1 MSDFIDERE
10 NSVPAG
16 ADAESGFAP
25 AEGLS
30 EEGLQGNMTDRSPVI
45 APDPQAGISGAESV
59 PAGSAAGTDPV
70 SAPARPYEGVYTE
83 GAGVNPGEN
92 AVYGSDTISHPA
104 GAAANRSESTAY
116 QNGAAPRPGSTSD
129 AGAGNAGSVRR
140 DYKSKYDAYRFQSPY
155 EDMRYGSAPPV
166 TSGQGTKK
174 HDTAKKVGF
183 VAGMAAVFAI
193 VFGLVFSGVL
203 ALTGVIGRSST
214 KVTESQAAESGKDV
228 IIGNQEESSP
238 KQEETAPSKEG
249 EGEESRIELPQ
260 IESGENGETPEAPA
274 GDVEEYAAPG
284 QVLTVPDVVSKV
296 MPSMVSITN
305 VTIQEY
311 QNFFGETQQ
320 YEGVSAG
327 SGIIVGK
334 TDDDLLIA
342 TNNHVI
348 QDAKEIT
355 VTFNDES
362 AVAGSVKGADA
373 DYDLAIV
380 AVPFKDIPEATKD
393 AITIVSIGDSD
404 SLNVGEEVVAIGN
417 ALGYGQSVSRGIVSA
432 IGRTVMDSD
441 GTERELIQTDA
452 SINPGNSGGALLNMK
467 GELIGINEAK
477 FVDESVEGVGYAIPM
492 SIAEPILTKL
502 GSRVKREQ
510 VSADQASFLGITCMT
525 MPAAYT
531 QSGYP
536 SGVYVS
542 EVVEDGPA
550 AKAGIKAGDIITSM
564 DGTSVKTKEEL
575 IDMLTYYAAGEE
587 LEMSISRINEDKT
600 AFEKQRITVTLGK
613 RSESGLPDTT
623 PAPNNGNGQQDG
635 QQSPDNGG
643 IQNIPEGGENPFGGM
658 GPFGGDPFG
667 YFDR

>member
-1 MSDFIDERE
+1 MSDFFDERE

-16 ADAESGFAP
+16 TDAGSA
-25 AEGLS
+25 AVQDEGLS
-30 EEGLQGNMTDRSPVI
+30 NENFQRDMTVPSPAG
-45 APDPQAGISGAESV
+45 APDPQAEIRAAEASQ
-59 PAGSAAGTDPV
+59 AAGGAKPDPV
-70 SAPARPYEGVYTE
+70 SAPAHPYESVHTE
-83 GAGVNPGEN
+83 DTPINRVESP
-92 AVYGSDTISHPA
+92 VYGSEPVTHPEGAPGA
-104 GAAANRSESTAY
+104 GTA
-116 QNGAAPRPGSTSD
+116 GSG
-129 AGAGNAGSVRR
+129 AGAGNAESIRKE
-140 DYKSKYDAYRFQSPY
+140 YKSKYDAYRFQSPY

-166 TSGQGTKK
+166 TSGQRTKK

-183 VAGMAAVFAI
+183 VVGMAAVFAI

-214 KVTESQAAESGKDV
+214 KVTESQAAESENEV
-228 IIGNQEESSP
+228 IIGNQGDAAP
-238 KQEETAPSKEG
+238 KQEETAPKQEEASPDKKDG
-249 EGEESRIELPQ
+249 EAESRMELPQ
-260 IESGENGETPEAPA
+260 IESDENGDFAEEPA
-274 GDVEEYAAPG
+274 GEAADSAAPG
-284 QVLTVPDVVSKV
+284 EVLSVPDVVSKV

-305 VTIQEY
+305 VTVQEY

-355 VTFNDES
+355 VTFKDET
-362 AVAGSVKGADA
+362 AVAGSVKGTDA

-380 AVPFKDIPEATKD
+380 AVPFKDIPEATQD
-393 AITIVSIGDSD
+393 VITIVSIGDSD
-404 SLNVGEEVVAIGN
+404 SLSVGEEVVAIGN

-510 VSADQASFLGITCMT
+510 VSAEQASYLGITCMT

-542 EVVEDGPA
+542 EVVEGGPA
-550 AKAGIKAGDIITSM
+550 DKAGIKAGDIITSM
-564 DGTSVKTKEEL
+564 DGTGVKTKEEL

-623 PAPNNGNGQQDG
+623 PDPNAGNGQQDG
-635 QQSPDNGG
+635 QQSPDSGG
-643 IQNIPEGGENPFGGM
+643 VQNIPDGGQNPYGGM
-658 GPFGGDPFG
+658 GPFGGDLFG
-667 YFDR
+667 FFDR